1 MGKETMP
8 TKHNF
13 ILKVIDARLSDVRKV
28 LKDAGINV
36 ASIVEIQKEEI
47 PEPEEEKAASEN

>member
-1 MGKETMP
+1 MA

-13 ILKVIDARLSDVRKV
+13 MLKVIDSKMGDVRKA

-36 ASIVEIQKEEI
+36 VSIVEVYKEDI
-47 PEPEEEKAASEN
+47 SGQEEAQPAGESDG

>member
-1 MGKETMP
+1 MS

-13 ILKVIDARLSDVRKV
+13 MLKVIDARMSDVRKV

-36 ASIVEIQKEEI
+36 VSIVEVHKEDI
-47 PEPEEEKAASEN
+47 PGAEGEKPTGEGDTSPG